1 MTSLDHTFRQNLR
14 AYPSGN
20 TGEKVLENM
29 ALGWLVIT
37 VETHQLTTLSNEFL
51 ILCFLQEQPK

>member
-1 MTSLDHTFRQNLR
+1 MTALDHTFRQNLR

-20 TGEKVLENM
+20 TNEKVVENM
-29 ALGWLVIT
+29 ALGWMVIT
-37 VETHQLTTLSNEFL
+37 AETHQLTTPPNELL